1 MKMTT
6 TIARP
11 VLFPLFLKLEGRTC
25 LVVGGNHETEGKIGN
40 LLASGA
46 KVKLVSPTVTDG
58 IRTFVAA
65 GEIGWAQ
72 RRFVPSD
79 LDGVTLVIAL
89 DDEDTVNAEVYREA
103 SARGVL
109 CNVVDQPERCD
120 FYYPAVVR
128 RGRLQIAI
136 STGGLSPALAS
147 QIRRDLDAQFEPAY
161 GEWIEALGH
170 ARERVLR
177 KFPRST
183 KRTRLLQQIA
193 SKRAFQKFSGRRSS
207 LQQVQP

>member
-11 VLFPLFLKLEGRTC
+11 VLFPLFLKLEDRLC

-46 KVKLVSPTVTDG
+46 KVKVVSPTVTEG
-58 IRTFVAA
+58 ISAFVAA
-65 GEIGWAQ
+65 GEICWAA
-72 RRFVPSD
+72 RKFTPDD
-79 LDGVTLVIAL
+79 LNGVTLVIAL
-89 DDEDTVNAEVYREA
+89 DDEDIVNAEVYREA

-128 RGRLQIAI
+128 RGQLQIAI

-161 GEWIEALGH
+161 GEWIEALGQ

-177 KFPRST
+177 KFPRSA
-183 KRTRLLQQIA
+183 KRTRLLQRIA
-193 SKRAFQKFSGRRSS
+193 SKRAFQKFSRRRSS